1 MKYLYDFQQLETIR
15 SLGDSIQTGKITTD
29 EAEIIR
35 KYTKFNNKSKPKTKE
50 VRLKN
55 KILQTV

>member
-1 MKYLYDFQQLETIR
+1 MKYLCDFQQLETIR

-29 EAEIIR
+29 EPEIIR

-50 VRLKN
+50 G
-55 KILQTV
+55 